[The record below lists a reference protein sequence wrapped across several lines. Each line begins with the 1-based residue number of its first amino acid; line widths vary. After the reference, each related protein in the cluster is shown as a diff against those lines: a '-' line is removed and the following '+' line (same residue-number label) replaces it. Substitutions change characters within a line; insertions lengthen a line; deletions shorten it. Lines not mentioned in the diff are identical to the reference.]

1 MNFYSKTLCLLDRN
15 VVSDIRNIESVP
27 GPRADLARNCD
38 LYTYTISPLL
48 SSLEG
53 KLGIM
58 PKLEDVRTCLDEE
71 SRLLSGFYKCATID
85 NLFSQNVLKINKF
98 IEILLDDKYEK
109 HEFYA
114 QLIRYFRSEF
124 VEKKKL
130 KFCENAVNHVFSLC
144 DEFKI
149 SAGHPIVICGLSL
162 IYEAESESNSI
173 ARKIL
178 KPSLKESGAD
188 IEKADYNALSD
199 LLNISTLSLISATI
213 QEEIKNDVTKAHVR
227 YVTNDKALNTFFSL
241 FFSAASRSIL
251 IDAGKHVHVLS
262 NVKLNT
268 KELFPRLAAEE
279 SKLDDLA
286 ARIYKQSQGV
296 ERDILR

>member
-124 VEKKKL
+124 VEKK
-130 KFCENAVNHVFSLC
+130 
-144 DEFKI
+144 
-149 SAGHPIVICGLSL
+149 
-162 IYEAESESNSI
+162 
-173 ARKIL
+173 IL